1 MNPGSDTARLMAFG
15 RLALGAVALLFPV
28 LATRLFLL
36 DVKSNPQ
43 LPYMT
48 RLFAAREIAVGALTL
63 TAPES
68 SRTSM
73 VGLGM
78 AVDGSDAIAGI
89 AATRSGAVSKPVG
102 VLLTGGALAA
112 VAAGASTFANRR

>member
-1 MNPGSDTARLMAFG
+1 MNGTDTARSLAIG
-15 RLALGAVALLFPV
+15 RIAIGAVALLFPT
-28 LATRLFLL
+28 LAARLFMLK
-36 DVKSNPQ
+36 VESNPQ

-68 SRTSM
+68 GRTSM
-73 VGLGM
+73 IGLGM
-78 AVDGSDAIAGI
+78 AVDGSDAIAGV
-89 AATRSGAVSKPVG
+89 AAARSGVVSKPVG

-112 VAAGASTFANRR
+112 VAAGASTFVNRR

>member
-1 MNPGSDTARLMAFG
+1 
-15 RLALGAVALLFPV
+15 
-28 LATRLFLL
+28 
-36 DVKSNPQ
+36 
-43 LPYMT
+43 MT

-68 SRTSM
+68 SRTTM
-73 VGLGM
+73 VSLGM
-78 AVDGSDAIAGI
+78 AIDGSDAVAGI
-89 AATRSGAVSKPVG
+89 AAARSGAVSKPVG

>member
-1 MNPGSDTARLMAFG
+1 MLKA
-15 RLALGAVALLFPV
+15 
-28 LATRLFLL
+28 
-36 DVKSNPQ
+36 KSNPQ

-68 SRTSM
+68 ARTSM
-73 VGLGM
+73 VGVGM

-89 AATRSGAVSKPVG
+89 AAARSGAVSKPVG
-102 VLLTGGALAA
+102 VILTAGALAA
-112 VAAGASTFANRR
+112 VAAGASTFAGRR

>member
-1 MNPGSDTARLMAFG
+1 MNGTDTAKSLAIG
-15 RLALGAVALLFPV
+15 RIALGAVALLFPV
-28 LATRLFLL
+28 LAAWLFMLSS
-36 DVKSNPQ
+36 KNNPQ

-68 SRTSM
+68 SRTTM
-73 VGLGM
+73 VSLGM
-78 AVDGSDAIAGI
+78 AIDGSDAVAGL

-102 VLLTGGALAA
+102 VLLTGAALGA

>member
-1 MNPGSDTARLMAFG
+1 MNTGSDTVKALAVGRLILGTIALVFPTLAARLFM
-15 RLALGAVALLFPV
+15 LKVE
-28 LATRLFLL
+28 
-36 DVKSNPQ
+36 SNPQ

-48 RLFAAREIAVGALTL
+48 RLFAAREIAVGALSL

-68 SRTSM
+68 ARTSM

-89 AATRSGAVSKPVG
+89 AATRAGIVSKPVG
-102 VLLTGGALAA
+102 VLLTGAAMAA
-112 VAAGASTFANRR
+112 VAVGGSRSEER